1 MPIFSRHPVL
11 PEPVRLRLALRRGDR
26 VLAAAPLTGDAW
38 AVASRAALHVAPEL
52 GGADASIER
61 HPWTDVDRAS
71 LEAEAAVL
79 TVHLVSGSTRA
90 LALADPEHSLRFAQV
105 LRERVQ
111 SSVVHSEVV
120 SLPGGGVV
128 KVALRRDENGEL
140 LSQVIGGREDGPG
153 GSAVAALVDAAERRV
168 RGAAGLPA

>member
-1 MPIFSRHPVL
+1 MPIFSRHPAL

-26 VLAAAPLTGDAW
+26 VLAAAPLTDDSW
-38 AVASRAALHVAPEL
+38 AVASRAALHVAPEPAE
-52 GGADASIER
+52 ADATIER

-71 LEAEAAVL
+71 LEAESAVL

-90 LALADPEHSLRFAQV
+90 LALADPEHSVRFAQV

-120 SLPGGGVV
+120 SLPAGGLV

-140 LSQVIGGREDGPG
+140 LSQVIGDGTTNLADPT
-153 GSAVAALVDAAERRV
+153 VAALVDAAERRV
-168 RGAAGLPA
+168 RGAAGLPG

>member
-1 MPIFSRHPVL
+1 MPIFSRHPAL

-26 VLAAAPLTGDAW
+26 VLASARLTDDSW
-38 AVASRAALHVAPEL
+38 AVASRAALHVAP
-52 GGADASIER
+52 DAAATDTMIVR
-61 HPWTDVDRAS
+61 HPWADVDRAS
-71 LEAEAAVL
+71 LDADAAVL
-79 TVHLVSGSTRA
+79 TVHLISGEDLA

-120 SLPGGGVV
+120 SLPAGGVV

-140 LSQVIGGREDGPG
+140 LSQVIGDGTTDLADP
-153 GSAVAALVDAAERRV
+153 AVAALVDAAERRV

>member
-1 MPIFSRHPVL
+1 M
-11 PEPVRLRLALRRGDR
+11 
-26 VLAAAPLTGDAW
+26 
-38 AVASRAALHVAPEL
+38 HVAPEPAE
-52 GGADASIER
+52 ADATIER

-71 LEAEAAVL
+71 LEAESAVL

-90 LALADPEHSLRFAQV
+90 LALADPEHSVRFAQV

-120 SLPGGGVV
+120 SLPAGGVV

-140 LSQVIGGREDGPG
+140 LSQVIGDGRTNLADPT
-153 GSAVAALVDAAERRV
+153 VAALVDAAERRV
-168 RGAAGLPA
+168 RGAAGLPG